1 MNAHPKP
8 QDPTSPPQPGRQ
20 TDLPVGEI
28 LRRTRAHYNLSL
40 DEVANYLRIRASQLD
55 ALERGDI
62 EKLPGRVYAIGYV
75 RTYAEYLGLDGEK
88 MIELFKQQAT
98 GRAAQKPEY
107 HFPVAAAESKAP
119 NIAVVFGSL
128 AVLGLVLGVWMF
140 LGNAGTRDSESA
152 ALTEVPSVPA
162 DIRVVESA
170 ATATDL
176 TTPVDAA
183 ASGVLAET
191 VAGVV
196 AASGDTASS
205 LSSVVGDVVSAPAS
219 ASGATPAAVE
229 APLAPAT
236 SVPVPESS
244 DDIPVA
250 DNSNQIVINVKD
262 RSWVEVRDQRGKVI
276 LSRILRPG
284 EVFIVP
290 EENYGLRLDTG
301 NAGGLEISVNGQM
314 IPPLG
319 RQGDILRGYILDG
332 NQILRNG
339 NTAPRGLNQ

>member
-8 QDPTSPPQPGRQ
+8 QDQISSPQSGRQ

-28 LRRTRAHYNLSL
+28 LRRTRTHYNLSL
-40 DEVANYLRIRASQLD
+40 DDVANYLRIRASQLD

-62 EKLPGRVYAIGYV
+62 EQLPGRVYAIGYV

-88 MIELFKQQAT
+88 MIALFKQQAT
-98 GRAAQKPEY
+98 GHAAQKPEY

-128 AVLGLVLGVWMF
+128 AGLGLVLGVWMF
-140 LGNAGTRDSESA
+140 LGNAGTRDSGSA

-162 DIRVVESA
+162 DIRVVES
-170 ATATDL
+170 
-176 TTPVDAA
+176 
-183 ASGVLAET
+183 S
-191 VAGVV
+191 
-196 AASGDTASS
+196 AASGDEVASTDSAVDLFAETAAA
-205 LSSVVGDVVSAPAS
+205 VVSATGETPS
-219 ASGATPAAVE
+219 AGADLSGDAMSAPTPMPPAADTATVST
-229 APLAPAT
+229 T

-244 DDIPVA
+244 DDIPVT
-250 DNSNQIVINVKD
+250 DNANQIVINVKD

-301 NAGGLEISVNGQM
+301 NAGGLEISVNGRM